1 MKISIALTS
10 LFLFFVVHAPL
21 PADAAWS
28 EPKEIV
34 VGAWGK
40 GTGQFGLRSEGG
52 YDVVPSIE
60 TVTADKKIIVSD
72 PVNRKQLVFSSSNG
86 KFLSELKWDDLKGQ
100 IGKSVA
106 PLSERARMAQIVR
119 SIRTGSGTS
128 QVTIVFSDKNVVV
141 NSDQDFGQA
150 VRDAAGFIY
159 GIGTGQVARFD
170 ANGKQTASLGLPEA
184 HEELAAVPGSAP
196 RAVYI
201 IYGVPVVAP
210 NGDVYLSKR
219 TGEKFSILKFTWQE

>member
-1 MKISIALTS
+1 MKISITLTA
-10 LFLFFVVHAPL
+10 LFLFFVVHTPI

-34 VGAWGK
+34 IGTWGK
-40 GTGQFGLRSEGG
+40 GVGQFGLRSEGG

-60 TVTADKKIIVSD
+60 AVTADKKIIVSD
-72 PVNRKQLVFSSSNG
+72 PVNRKQLVFSTEG
-86 KFLSELKWDDLKGQ
+86 KFLHELKWDDPKGQ
-100 IGKSVA
+100 MGKSVA
-106 PLSERARMAQIVR
+106 PLSQRGRMAQIVR
-119 SIRTGSGTS
+119 SMQTGSGTS

-150 VRDAAGFIY
+150 VRDASGFVY
-159 GIGTGQVARFD
+159 GIGAGQVARFD
-170 ANGKQTASLGLPEA
+170 KNGKQTASLGLPEA

-201 IYGVPVVAP
+201 NYGVPVVAP
-210 NGDVYLSKR
+210 NGDVYVWKR
-219 TGEKFSILKFTWQE
+219 SGEKFSILKFTWQE

>member
-1 MKISIALTS
+1 MKIGIALTA
-10 LFLFFVVHAPL
+10 LFLFFVVHTPL

-28 EPKEIV
+28 EPKEIIS
-34 VGAWGK
+34 GTWGK

-60 TVTADKKIIVSD
+60 AVTAEKTIIVSD
-72 PVNRKQLVFSSSNG
+72 PVNKKQLVFSSSNG
-86 KFLSELKWDDLKGQ
+86 KFLSELKWDDPKGQ
-100 IGKSVA
+100 IGKAVA
-106 PLSERARMAQIVR
+106 PLSQKGRMAQIVR
-119 SIRTGSGTS
+119 SMQIGSGTYR
-128 QVTIVFSDKNVVV
+128 VTIVFSDKNVVV
-141 NSDQDFGQA
+141 DADNDFSKA

-159 GIGTGQVARFD
+159 GIGTGQVSRFD
-170 ANGKQTASLGLPEA
+170 KNGKQTASLGLPEA
-184 HEELAAVPGSAP
+184 HEELATVPGSAP

-219 TGEKFSILKFTWQE
+219 AGEKFSILKFTWQE